1 MAEEEEKEEEVAVVE
16 AGFGGWVLLALA
28 RRRDGRESSYRG
40 SFTWGG
46 GVLSIYHWRACL
58 TKAWLAC
65 PHPII
70 NKRLLLVNLF
80 ALRPTLS
87 LSLAF
92 CSSLFLS
99 FFSFHHFA
107 SSTPESFPS
116 SLLLRST
123 RLRRHSLSHSLVAL
137 SLTCPYGRAY
147 LTLVDW
153 THHEIA
159 RIAANRLLRPNSWH
173 DCSMPCLPRFI
184 SIH

>member
-87 LSLAF
+87 LSLSLSVHLSF
-92 CSSLFLS
+92 SRSSLSIILPLLRLNLFSLRYSSAQRDSVDIVSLTLSLPFLS
-99 FFSFHHFA
+99 PVHTDGLTWR
-107 SSTPESFPS
+107 SSIE
-116 SLLLRST
+116 
-123 RLRRHSLSHSLVAL
+123 
-137 SLTCPYGRAY
+137 LT
-147 LTLVDW
+147 
-153 THHEIA
+153 
-159 RIAANRLLRPNSWH
+159 
-173 DCSMPCLPRFI
+173 MK
-184 SIH
+184 